1 MNNNELTISKEMHNI
16 ENAKSKYFIKGL
28 IISLIPYLL
37 ILYLADSFKM
47 PNIYIYTIIGF
58 TIISCIINALLLSS
72 SVYKKLILF
81 MNFLSKVDIQEVWL
95 YLKTRLLI

>member
-1 MNNNELTISKEMHNI
+1 MNNNELTILKEMHNI

-81 MNFLSKVDIQEVWL
+81 FENKYEI
-95 YLKTRLLI
+95 T